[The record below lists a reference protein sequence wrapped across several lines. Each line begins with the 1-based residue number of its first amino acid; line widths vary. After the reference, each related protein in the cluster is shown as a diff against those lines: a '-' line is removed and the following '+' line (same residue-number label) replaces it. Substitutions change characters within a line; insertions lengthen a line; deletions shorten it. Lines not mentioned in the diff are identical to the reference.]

1 MPTALPQVWLVRHGE
16 TAWSLS
22 GQHTGRTDIPLTAHG
37 EEQARALQSELRQ
50 HHFASVLS
58 SPLVR
63 ASRTGELAGFAGTLQ
78 TSPDLLEWDYGR
90 YEGLRTADIR
100 AQRPEWNLFEHG
112 GPGGESLADVV
123 ARAARLI
130 EAVRGN
136 AQDALLFA
144 HRDILRVIA
153 ALWVGLRPADAQRL
167 YMDPASI
174 SVLSYDHTLQE
185 PIIRSLNWRPLLSS
199 R

>member
-1 MPTALPQVWLVRHGE
+1 MSTALPQVWLVRHGE

-37 EEQARALQSELRQ
+37 EEQARALQGELRQ

-63 ASRTGELAGFAGTLQ
+63 AYRTGELAGFASTIR
-78 TSPDLLEWDYGR
+78 TSADLLEWDYGR
-90 YEGLRTADIR
+90 YEGVRTAEIR
-100 AQRPEWNLFEHG
+100 AERPDWNLFEHG
-112 GPGGESLADVV
+112 CPGGESLADVA

-130 EAVRGN
+130 EAIRGN
-136 AQDALLFA
+136 AQDVLLFA
-144 HRDILRVIA
+144 HRDILRVVA
-153 ALWVGLRPADAQRL
+153 ALWVELRPADAQRL

-174 SVLSYDHTLQE
+174 SVLSYDHTIQE
-185 PIIRSLNWRPLLSS
+185 PIIRSLNLRP